1 MSKKGRTLALAVTTA
16 GLIGLLAPMASAAT
30 AANPGDSGGLVNL
43 SHNQVPIQACDNKIP
58 VNVLGIQVPVS
69 EVPVALG
76 LLSHGVVSEQNSSCT
91 QVSVQNN
98 GRRHHRPV
106 ITPFRAPETFGM
118 EHGTCEPCARGDEMR
133 GDEMGFGSPI
143 PGLFGE
149 APGPGGG
156 DHGLVNVSH
165 NQIPIQLCNNKIP
178 VNVLGVQVPVDE
190 VTAALGLASVGT
202 AAIQNSTCRQGSLQH
217 NR

>member
-30 AANPGDSGGLVNL
+30 AANPGDSGGLVNV

-76 LLSHGVVSEQNSSCT
+76 LLSRGVVSEQNSSCT

-98 GRRHHRPV
+98 GGRRHHRRPV
-106 ITPFRAPETFGM
+106 VTPFRAPETFGVVP
-118 EHGTCEPCARGDEMR
+118 GTCEPCARGDEM
-133 GDEMGFGSPI
+133 GIGSPI

-149 APGPGGG
+149 APIVPGPGG

-190 VTAALGLASVGT
+190 VTAALGIASAAPVVGV
-202 AAIQNSTCRQGSLQH
+202 QNSSCRQGSLQR